1 MHLVMAGLL
10 PLCGSRCNVSQADT
24 FHRFWWH
31 AGLLLLA
38 LEDVQSLLAAPDLSA
53 ELLFVL
59 ALVLSLCS
67 ARWPGD
73 DGVVRASSMAS

>member
-1 MHLVMAGLL
+1 MAWFG
-10 PLCGSRCNVSQADT
+10 
-24 FHRFWWH
+24 
-31 AGLLLLA
+31 AGMLLLA
-38 LEDVQSLLAAPDLSA
+38 LEDVQSILAAPDLSA

-73 DGVVRASSMAS
+73 DGVVRAHFSLPVNSHLFSLAEFSQPSL

>member
-1 MHLVMAGLL
+1 M
-10 PLCGSRCNVSQADT
+10 
-24 FHRFWWH
+24 
-31 AGLLLLA
+31 LLLA

-73 DGVVRASSMAS
+73 DGVVCVSPLPTWQLRLAILFFNHATP